1 MDYRSTITSKTSTKF
16 LIHLQYTIF
25 EHDTNF
31 RVLVQLNTG
40 EELTVDH
47 ILVAVGLKPSTEL
60 GDTAGLEVHG
70 EMGEKLRYHGYLGH
84 GLR

>member
-1 MDYRSTITSKTSTKF
+1 M
-16 LIHLQYTIF
+16 
-25 EHDTNF
+25 
-31 RVLVQLNTG
+31 QLNTG

-70 EMGEKLRYHGYLGH
+70 EMGELHSLTVID
-84 GLR
+84 